1 MFFLNL
7 YMRKLFE
14 FVYNSISENLGHP
27 ITLLRLIDEYPDMR
41 VELIEP
47 VRVIDSQSIAQWH
60 HWGNQPSNEGT
71 YRKLGAILGWRYSAG
86 RYNSFEIYRSEF
98 ENLGHC
104 DVMENWN
111 CDIQDVT
118 GLTFSKSKLHK
129 FTSLDSMV
137 EANSREL
144 IDSIAEDKLLKNLAH
159 DEIRILSRENT
170 SDYFARYLWD
180 DRIFLVNNSGGSHHF
195 AAARYIASR
204 IAYPISLQGTLRT
217 YFINSLAI
225 DSLRC
230 DFDMYSISDDAAI
243 STGFHEAMEKFRAT
257 YLWQYLPRP
266 YEHARA
272 ILLPKS
278 DPRSMR
284 VSTVLRDAG
293 FFDIGKY
300 LADLAGRVGTRAHPN
315 LRF

>member
-1 MFFLNL
+1 MKKQRSKTALSFLNL
-7 YMRKLFE
+7 YMKKLFE
-14 FVYNSISENLGHP
+14 LVCNSINEDLGRP
-27 ITLLRLIDEYPDMR
+27 ITLLRLIDECPDMR
-41 VELIEP
+41 VELTEP
-47 VRVIDSQSIAQWH
+47 VQVIDAQSVAQWH
-60 HWGNQPSNEGT
+60 HWGNQPSNDDP
-71 YRKLGAILGWRYSAG
+71 YRKRGAILGWRHSAG
-86 RYNSFEIYRSEF
+86 RYNSFEIHRSEF

-104 DVMENWN
+104 EVVENWN
-111 CDIQDVT
+111 CDIHDVT

-137 EANSREL
+137 ETNSREL
-144 IDSIAEDKLLKNLAH
+144 IDSITEDKLLKNLAH

-170 SDYFARYLWD
+170 SDYFTRYLWD

-217 YFINSLAI
+217 YFINPLAI
-225 DSLRC
+225 DSLQC

-243 STGFHEAMEKFRAT
+243 SNGFHEAMERFCAT
-257 YLWQYLPRP
+257 YFWQYLPRP

-272 ILLPKS
+272 ILLPKC

-293 FFDIGKY
+293 FF
-300 LADLAGRVGTRAHPN
+300 
-315 LRF
+315 